1 MLRRVT
7 DLTGYR
13 IEATDDEIG
22 TVQDF
27 YFGDEAWTIRYLVV
41 DTGRWLPG
49 RSVLLA
55 PEALDRPDW
64 ESRRFPVRLTR
75 RQVEQSPGV
84 ETDQPVSRQKE
95 SELRA
100 YYRWPLYWTGQAGF
114 MPAAAGTQTEA
125 VAALQAGAQL
135 AKGKA
140 PSTAET
146 TDDPHLR
153 SANEVIGYDIRA
165 LDDEF
170 GHVEDFIL
178 DDDTWVIRYLVVDC
192 GNWLSRKN
200 VLIAPQW
207 IHAINWPERTVRVG
221 LMKQTIADGPEYT
234 PEVPIHPEYEL
245 RLLRHYKKAATGTT
259 RGR

>member
-1 MLRRVT
+1 MLRRVM

-27 YFGDEAWTIRYLVV
+27 YFGDEAWTIRYLVA
-41 DTGRWLPG
+41 DTGGWLPG
-49 RSVLLA
+49 RSVLIA
-55 PEALDRPDW
+55 PEALDRPGW

-75 RQVEQSPGV
+75 REVEQSPDV
-84 ETDQPVSRQKE
+84 ETDKPVSRQKE

-100 YYRWPLYWTGQAGF
+100 YYRWPLYWTGRAGF
-114 MPAAAGTQTEA
+114 MPPAAGTQAEA
-125 VAALQAGAQL
+125 VAALQGGAQ
-135 AKGKA
+135 AGKEKG
-140 PSTAET
+140 PSTAAT

-165 LDDEF
+165 LDDKF
-170 GHVEDFIL
+170 GHVEDFIV

-192 GNWLSRKN
+192 GNWLSSKH

-207 IHAINWPERTVRVG
+207 IHAVNWPERTVRVG
-221 LMKQTIADGPEYT
+221 LMRQTIADGPEYT
-234 PEVPIHPEYEL
+234 PDVPISQEYEL
-245 RLLRHYKKAATGTT
+245 RLLRYYKKAATEAT
-259 RGR
+259 RQ